1 MKARPRIGLTGEHRF
16 TVEPRHCIDFAT
28 GGMPAVFST
37 PQMVGLLERTAR
49 EAVAP
54 LLDDNE
60 RTVGVEIE
68 IRHLAPTPPGSE
80 VTLTAKV
87 VHSEGSFITFHIE
100 ARDTHELLARGI
112 HKRAVVRI
120 ESFARRVDRKKTSRP
135 T

>member
-16 TVEPRHCIDFAT
+16 TVESRHCIDFAT

-54 LLDDNE
+54 LLEENE

-80 VTLTAKV
+80 VTLTARV

-112 HKRAVVRI
+112 HKRAVVRV
-120 ESFARRVDRKKTSRP
+120 ESFARRVERKKPNRP
-135 T
+135 S